1 LGQTGAQGVNLKT
14 GSRSHAGDPQN
25 CVRPAL
31 TITNGRWTMSNYEYE
46 DDDDDFTQESGNDLV
61 KQLRKA
67 AKQKDKE
74 LAELRAQ
81 FEGVSKAQRE
91 RNIKDVLESRGV
103 NSKIAKFIPSDLD
116 PTEESLSKWLD
127 DNGDVFGFATESNQP
142 VVDPAQAAAYK
153 KMNSV
158 TEQGLTPDA
167 SDDIMRKLM
176 SANSKE
182 ELDDIIRQSGL

>member
-1 LGQTGAQGVNLKT
+1 
-14 GSRSHAGDPQN
+14 
-25 CVRPAL
+25 
-31 TITNGRWTMSNYEYE
+31 MSNFEYE
-46 DDDDDFTQESGNDLV
+46 DDEDDTTTSDNGNDLV

-81 FEGVSKAQRE
+81 FEGVSKAQCE

-167 SDDIMRKLM
+167 SEDIMRKLM

>member
-1 LGQTGAQGVNLKT
+1 
-14 GSRSHAGDPQN
+14 
-25 CVRPAL
+25 
-31 TITNGRWTMSNYEYE
+31 MSNFEYE
-46 DDDDDFTQESGNDLV
+46 DDEDEVTTQDTGNDVV

-67 AKQKDKE
+67 NKQKEKE

-81 FEGVSKAQRE
+81 FEGISKAQRE
-91 RNIKDVLESRGV
+91 RSIKDVLESRGV

-127 DNGDVFGFATESNQP
+127 DNGDVFGYSTESNQP

-153 KMNSV
+153 KMNNA

-167 SDDIMRKLM
+167 SDDIMRKLLN
-176 SANSKE
+176 ANSKE

>member
-1 LGQTGAQGVNLKT
+1 
-14 GSRSHAGDPQN
+14 
-25 CVRPAL
+25 
-31 TITNGRWTMSNYEYE
+31 MSNYEYE
-46 DDDDDFTQESGNDLV
+46 DDDEDFTQESGNNDLV

-74 LAELRAQ
+74 LQELRAQ

-127 DNGDVFGFATESNQP
+127 DNGDVFGFATESNQS

-153 KMNSV
+153 RMNSV

>member
-1 LGQTGAQGVNLKT
+1 
-14 GSRSHAGDPQN
+14 
-25 CVRPAL
+25 
-31 TITNGRWTMSNYEYE
+31 MSNFEYE
-46 DDDDDFTQESGNDLV
+46 DDDDDVTTTDTSNDLV

-67 AKQKDKE
+67 NKQKEKE
-74 LAELRAQ
+74 LADLKAQ
-81 FEGVSKAQRE
+81 FGEISKAQRE
-91 RNIKDVLESRGV
+91 RSIKDVLESRGV

-167 SDDIMRKLM
+167 SEDIMRKLM

>member
-1 LGQTGAQGVNLKT
+1 
-14 GSRSHAGDPQN
+14 
-25 CVRPAL
+25 
-31 TITNGRWTMSNYEYE
+31 MSNYEYE
-46 DDDDDFTQESGNDLV
+46 DDEDDVTTMDTSNDLV

-67 AKQKDKE
+67 TKQKDKE

-127 DNGDVFGFATESNQP
+127 DNGDVFGFQATESNQS

-153 KMNSV
+153 KMNGI
-158 TEQGLTPDA
+158 TEQGLTPD
-167 SDDIMRKLM
+167 SSEDLMRKLM

-182 ELDDIIRQSGL
+182 DLDEIIRQSGL

>member
-1 LGQTGAQGVNLKT
+1 
-14 GSRSHAGDPQN
+14 
-25 CVRPAL
+25 
-31 TITNGRWTMSNYEYE
+31 MSNFEYE
-46 DDDDDFTQESGNDLV
+46 DDEDDFTQESSNNDLV

-81 FEGVSKAQRE
+81 FENVSKAQRE

-103 NSKIAKFIPSDLD
+103 SSKIAKFIPSDLD

-127 DNGDVFGFATESNQP
+127 ENGDVFGFQATESNQP

-153 KMNSV
+153 RMNNV
-158 TEQGLTPDA
+158 TEQGLTPD
-167 SDDIMRKLM
+167 SHDDIMRKLL

-182 ELDDIIRQSGL
+182 ELDEVIRQSGL